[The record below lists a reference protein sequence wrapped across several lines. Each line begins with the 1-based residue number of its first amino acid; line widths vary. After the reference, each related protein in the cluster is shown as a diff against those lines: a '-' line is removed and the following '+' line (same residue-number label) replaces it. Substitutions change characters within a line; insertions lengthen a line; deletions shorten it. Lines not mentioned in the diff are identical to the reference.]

1 MTSGPVDPLGTSGG
15 QHLASPG
22 VPPSAVPARAA
33 GGAGLPTQPQWGPVR
48 RRRTA
53 TLVVEVIGIALGLA
67 GAVWVLAAVLAVGGT
82 GPTAMAAVLAFLP
95 LVGVL
100 AVVGW
105 VDRWE
110 PEPRWLLAAALA
122 WGAGVSTAIALALND
137 LFMLKVLATTGS
149 ETQAEVL
156 GTVLGAPMVE
166 EVAKG
171 AGVVLIFLVRRRSFD
186 GPVDGIV
193 YSATVAAGFAFTE
206 NVLYF
211 VQYQDL
217 ITEVFIARAVQGPF
231 AHLTFTAC
239 TGIALGLASRSRA
252 PGAWLAYLPLGLA
265 GAVFLHAV
273 WNASAVL
280 AVMDAVY
287 WLFQVPLF
295 VGLIGLV
302 LWLRNDERA
311 VIAGRLGEY
320 ARAGWFAPHE
330 VTMLTSMRGRRR
342 ARAWAAGLG
351 PAAADSMRSFQRAA
365 TLLAFTRQR
374 ALTGRADRRLRHDEQ
389 DLLGEVVRTRSAVTA
404 AATVR
409 R

>member
-1 MTSGPVDPLGTSGG
+1 MTSGPAEPLGTSRGRHDG
-15 QHLASPG
+15 PPGASPG
-22 VPPSAVPARAA
+22 ALPAHAP
-33 GGAGLPTQPQWGPVR
+33 GGAGLPAGPHWGPVR

-53 TLVVEVIGIALGLA
+53 TRVAEVIGIALGLA
-67 GAVWVLAAVLAVGGT
+67 GAVWVLSAVLAVGGT
-82 GPTAMAAVLAFLP
+82 GATAMAAVLAFLP

-100 AVVGW
+100 AVVAW

-122 WGAGVSTAIALALND
+122 WGAGVSTAIALTLND
-137 LFMLKVLATTGS
+137 LFMLKVFVTTGS
-149 ETQAEVL
+149 QAQAEVL
-156 GTVLGAPMVE
+156 GTVLGAPVVE

-171 AGVVLIFLVRRRSFD
+171 AGVLAVFLVRRRHFD

-206 NVLYF
+206 NILYF

-217 ITEVFIARAVQGPF
+217 ITEVFIARAFQGPF
-231 AHLTFTAC
+231 AHLTFTAS
-239 TGIALGLASRSRA
+239 TGIALGLASRSRT
-252 PGAWLAYLPLGLA
+252 PGAWLKYLPLGLA

-295 VGLIGLV
+295 VALIGLV
-302 LWLRNDERA
+302 LWLRNDERS
-311 VIAGRLGEY
+311 VIAGRLAEY

-330 VTMLTSMRGRRR
+330 VTMLASMRGRRG

-351 PAAADSMRSFQRAA
+351 PAAADAMRTFQQAA
-365 TLLAFTRQR
+365 TSLAFARQR

-389 DLLGEVVRTRSAVTA
+389 ALLDAVVRSRSAVTTA
-404 AATVR
+404 AAVR